1 MRNTIEYLTDP
12 VRSKLYL
19 PSVVAGLGVA
29 LLGSVL
35 SVLVTL
41 KRLAFVGQGVSHAGF
56 GGIGLAAALGF
67 AATSLS
73 PAPHGGVPQFLV
85 VFGFCLVASLLIG
98 WMAHAKGGATRDVEP
113 DTAIGIVLVASMA
126 LGALLMKH
134 AGGTLASE
142 SYLFGSILG
151 VTYTDAAIAW
161 GVALLVLGSIW
172 LMRRRLLF
180 WAFDEQSSAAFGV
193 SGAPIGIMLF
203 VLLALAT
210 VTAMRLV
217 GVVLA
222 TAMLVLPGAIAI
234 RLSRRWGVVLG
245 LSVLIALAGVVGGLL
260 LSFERDWLPGPS
272 IVLVLSTLFAITL
285 VLPVVR
291 RAAGPA
297 LSPEAAPEPGKETT

>member
-1 MRNTIEYLTDP
+1 MRTIEYLSDP
-12 VRSKLYL
+12 MLSKLYL
-19 PSVVAGLGVA
+19 PSVLAGLGVA

-35 SVLVTL
+35 SVVVTL

-56 GGIGLAAALGF
+56 GGIGLAAALGV
-67 AATSLS
+67 AATSVS

-85 VFGFCLVASLLIG
+85 VFGFCLLASLLIG
-98 WMAHAKGGATRDVEP
+98 WMGHARGGVSREVEP

-126 LGALLMKH
+126 IGALLMKH

-151 VTYTDAAIAW
+151 VTNTDAAIAW
-161 GVALLVLGSIW
+161 GVALVVLGALW
-172 LMRRRLLF
+172 LTRRRLLF

-193 SGAPIGIMLF
+193 AGAPIGIMLF

-222 TAMLVLPGAIAI
+222 TAMLVLPGAIAV

-245 LSVLIALAGVVGGLL
+245 LSVVVALLGVVGGLV

-272 IVLVLSTLFAITL
+272 IVLVLAGLFGLTLAMPL
-285 VLPVVR
+285 AR
-291 RAAGPA
+291 RGTM
-297 LSPEAAPEPGKETT
+297 APGGAEPGKEPI